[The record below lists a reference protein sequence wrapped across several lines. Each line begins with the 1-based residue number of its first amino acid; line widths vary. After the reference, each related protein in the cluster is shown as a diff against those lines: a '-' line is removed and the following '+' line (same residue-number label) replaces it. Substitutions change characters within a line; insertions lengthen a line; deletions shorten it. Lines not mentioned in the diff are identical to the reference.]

1 MFLRNLTL
9 CALVASTSVHATHVL
24 NQSDLNTLDA
34 KVASRAAV
42 ESQGLQKTNM
52 DVVQAMV
59 TAIQM
64 CSIPI
69 GATAT
74 PATPA
79 TLSNARTS
87 QQAEQQRAAQ
97 KALQQSLKS
106 RNNYTKRFKTKFARP
121 R

>member
-52 DVVQAMV
+52 DVVQAII

-74 PATPA
+74 KE
-79 TLSNARTS
+79 

-97 KALQQSLKS
+97 KALQQSLNS
-106 RNNYTKRFKTKFARP
+106 RNNYTKRVNTKFARP